1 MPNKIHRYGATDRS
15 QRIQIPGEGFSV
27 TSPTVKQNQR
37 RLIIAYLY
45 HPREVA
51 PTLYKIRLCA
61 QQINVNAIRHS
72 DPLLM
77 RNDNFAEVLPCAE
90 FTVGCLG
97 LFEGHLVVDHRLNAV
112 RSHKAIHC
120 AEILSMTHGDAIE

>member
-1 MPNKIHRYGATDRS
+1 M
-15 QRIQIPGEGFSV
+15 E
-27 TSPTVKQNQR
+27 QNQR
-37 RLIIAYLY
+37 RLIVAYLY
-45 HPREVA
+45 QPREVA
-51 PTLYKIRLCA
+51 PTLHKTCLCA

-90 FTVGCLG
+90 FTVGCFG
-97 LFEGHLVVDHRLNAV
+97 LLEGHLVVDHRLNAV
-112 RSHKAIHC
+112 GSHKAIHC